1 MTKLLIRYRYLVIV
15 VSIAI
20 GLGGLAMLPQMKTDP
35 DIRNYIPSEM
45 ESRINTDNIEQE
57 FGLQDMIMI
66 VYKDS
71 CILTQSNLRRI
82 KETERQLADL
92 KSIDNTISLFN
103 IRRIYG
109 EQGMMIV
116 DPAVKKFPE
125 NDEENEIL
133 KEQLKNNPLAMGTVV
148 SEDFKMSAIAAT
160 ISQETDEN
168 IILSEIDSVISANP
182 GSAEVYFGGLPY
194 IRQAIMKDVRR
205 DALIL
210 VPLALFIMLGFLWLA
225 FREWRGM
232 VLPFTIVVLSIAFAM
247 GLAPLL
253 GWKLS
258 ILSLL
263 VPIMLIAVAN
273 DYGIHMIAKYQELV
287 SFNHDDSNESIVSAM
302 VRKLRL
308 PVIFTGLTT
317 IAGILGLLAHSII
330 PARHVGVLASAGI
343 ALAVL
348 LTLFFLP
355 AWLSLLPKSK
365 PLVGGD
371 KVSGS
376 LLDRSLARLSRLV
389 TSRPR
394 RVLMVSTILTL
405 IFAIGISFIR
415 VDGNQENFFPSKH
428 PVKQASIIINKNFGG
443 SQSISV
449 MMEGDIKDPALLR
462 TMDNWTGEIKTME
475 GVGDS
480 YSIAT
485 VLKEMTKALY
495 DENERG
501 YDRIPDTRQAVAQ
514 ILEIYNMSGD
524 PEDFDRLVDFDYTK
538 AHLMV
543 RFENPATDVVRDAVN
558 KIYSLAD
565 RDNID
570 VTVGGYA
577 YIMLQ
582 FSEKILTGQIN
593 SLILAIL
600 IVLVLLT
607 IIFRSFKGGL
617 ISTIPIL
624 ASVIFLLGFMGIT
637 GITLNPAT
645 ALLSSIMIGVGV
657 DYTIH
662 FLWRY
667 KSELVFS
674 DHREAIIKTLT
685 TTGRGIVYNAL
696 SVIVGFSV
704 LVFSGFTSIRFFGYL
719 VLISIGVCLISA
731 LFVIPSILL
740 VFKPSFVEYKSNIK
754 KHIRRKHMK
763 RAIILILLLTL
774 PFILMAQGTAGEIM
788 DKSRNAMKVESFEA
802 IASLNITDSKGRVR
816 ERSNVTASKSYDDG
830 TEKRLIKFL
839 SPADVEGTTMLIY
852 DYDQGQ
858 DDMWIYLP
866 ALKRTRRIV
875 SSEKGKSFMGSE
887 FTNAD
892 MSSPPTEDFDHTII
906 DESDN
911 YYVIESKPVDRDK
924 EDEYGYSRKIST
936 IKKNNYVVSKMD
948 FYDSYNELFKTIRIK
963 DVREISGEKFII
975 SHMTAENFSNARS
988 SEIVMSEIRTGTQ
1001 IRDELFGVTNLGR

>member
-15 VSIAI
+15 VSVAI

-82 KETERQLADL
+82 KETDRQLADL

-103 IRRIYG
+103 TRRIYG

-116 DPAVKKFPE
+116 DPAVKRFPE
-125 NDEENEIL
+125 NDKEIEIL

-148 SEDFKMSAIAAT
+148 SEDFKMSAIAAA

-168 IILSEIDSVISANP
+168 IILSEIDSVINANP

-247 GLAPLL
+247 GLAPLV

-287 SFNHDDSNESIVSAM
+287 SFNHDDSNESIVGAM

-376 LLDRSLARLSRLV
+376 LLDRSLARLSRMV

-394 RVLMVSTILTL
+394 RVLMVSAILTL

-428 PVKQASIIINKNFGG
+428 PVKQASILINKNFGG

-543 RFENPATDVVRDAVN
+543 RFENPATDVVRNAVN

-593 SLILAIL
+593 SLIIAIL

-657 DYTIH
+657 DYTIQ

-667 KSELVFS
+667 KSELVF
-674 DHREAIIKTLT
+674 
-685 TTGRGIVYNAL
+685 
-696 SVIVGFSV
+696 
-704 LVFSGFTSIRFFGYL
+704 
-719 VLISIGVCLISA
+719 
-731 LFVIPSILL
+731 
-740 VFKPSFVEYKSNIK
+740 
-754 KHIRRKHMK
+754 
-763 RAIILILLLTL
+763 
-774 PFILMAQGTAGEIM
+774 
-788 DKSRNAMKVESFEA
+788 
-802 IASLNITDSKGRVR
+802 
-816 ERSNVTASKSYDDG
+816 
-830 TEKRLIKFL
+830 
-839 SPADVEGTTMLIY
+839 
-852 DYDQGQ
+852 
-858 DDMWIYLP
+858 
-866 ALKRTRRIV
+866 
-875 SSEKGKSFMGSE
+875 
-887 FTNAD
+887 
-892 MSSPPTEDFDHTII
+892 
-906 DESDN
+906 
-911 YYVIESKPVDRDK
+911 
-924 EDEYGYSRKIST
+924 
-936 IKKNNYVVSKMD
+936 
-948 FYDSYNELFKTIRIK
+948 
-963 DVREISGEKFII
+963 
-975 SHMTAENFSNARS
+975 
-988 SEIVMSEIRTGTQ
+988 
-1001 IRDELFGVTNLGR
+1001 